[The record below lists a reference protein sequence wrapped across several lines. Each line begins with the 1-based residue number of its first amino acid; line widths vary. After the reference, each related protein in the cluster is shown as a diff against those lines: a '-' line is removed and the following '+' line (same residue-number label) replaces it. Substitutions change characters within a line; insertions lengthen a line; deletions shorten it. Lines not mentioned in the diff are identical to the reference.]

1 MKKKLHYDH
10 DPNPTG
16 NPPSWVDWPFFG
28 DFGEFAAMVF
38 ELTPPRVFVRSP
50 SNLVRSLWTSWGAHG
65 IKSFFKCRTAHEI
78 GGGKVRDDSDVS
90 HQKNK
95 TLITLRWKVRSEP
108 NLLPLMMGHGW
119 RRLWKNGEV
128 WKQRLLVVKEN
139 TQKKSFFTIS
149 GITFTQIIVPHS
161 KLVTTV
167 KTHGRWCVINMTT
180 NRLTVLPWQRRKVGF
195 LGQKIKLLQL
205 RESWSDLNQTC

>member
-1 MKKKLHYDH
+1 MDQLRKL
-10 DPNPTG
+10 N
-16 NPPSWVDWPFFG
+16 
-28 DFGEFAAMVF
+28 
-38 ELTPPRVFVRSP
+38 
-50 SNLVRSLWTSWGAHG
+50 G
-65 IKSFFKCRTAHEI
+65 IKSFFKCRMAHEDRGRQSSLMI
-78 GGGKVRDDSDVS
+78 LMFRIIKT
-90 HQKNK
+90 N

-108 NLLPLMMGHGW
+108 NLLWLMMGHGW

-149 GITFTQIIVPHS
+149 GITFTQIIVPHW